1 VTAIDWAVVVT
12 GIAAIAAV
20 NWWFFGESAAAAA
33 TSAGAGIQEARIVV
47 RGGYQPSTVRVKA
60 GQRVRLRFD
69 RQETAGCSEEIVFPD
84 FGIKRFLPAHE
95 ETTIE
100 LQPLQ
105 PGQYDF
111 TCGMSM
117 LHGKLIAEA

>member
-1 VTAIDWAVVVT
+1 MTAFDWMIVFT
-12 GIAAIAAV
+12 GLALIAAV

-33 TSAGAGIQEARIVV
+33 TAGGQGIQEARIVV
-47 RGGYQPSTVRVKA
+47 QGGYQPSTIRLKA
-60 GQRVRLRFD
+60 GQKARLLFD

-84 FGIKRFLPAHE
+84 LGIKRFLPAHE
-95 ETTIE
+95 QTAID
-100 LQPLQ
+100 LKPLK

-117 LHGKLIAEA
+117 LHGKLIVEA

>member
-1 VTAIDWAVVVT
+1 MSGIEWVVAAS
-12 GIAAIAAV
+12 GIALIGAV
-20 NWWFFGESAAAAA
+20 NWWFFGESATAAA
-33 TSAGAGIQEARIVV
+33 TSTGQGAQEARIVV

-60 GQRVRLRFD
+60 GEKVRLRFD
-69 RQETAGCSEEIVFPD
+69 RQETAGCSEEIVFPA
-84 FGIKRFLPAHE
+84 FGIKRFLPPHE

-117 LHGKLIAEA
+117 LHGKLIVEA